1 MKFLLKFKIA
11 GRQFERA
18 AMLELRSNVNL
29 IGMRVAAHVNHLKI
43 NCELGSV
50 CTVFWIEMR
59 LELKS
64 IMKVLESGSNV
75 DFE

>member
-18 AMLELRSNVNL
+18 AMLELCSNVNL

-43 NCELGSV
+43 SGELWNV
-50 CTVFWIEMR
+50 CRVFLDKR
-59 LELKS
+59 S
-64 IMKVLESGSNV
+64 IGVEI
-75 DFE
+75 DFEST